1 MSFFFSDRK
10 SCHCRFLFCTV
21 IINAPRLTS
30 FSFFLMQN
38 QYNLARAQQS
48 YKSLVQI
55 HEKNGECFLSPVSY
69 GGHYWPCLLKPN
81 PSHASKLSKIS
92 ACALVY
98 GLNMD
103 KIPFLQSIC
112 DWYSGSKASYY
123 EDIGTP
129 YLWLN
134 TTNHTLK
141 SVTDTVIFHIYHSL
155 HLGQ

>member
-1 MSFFFSDRK
+1 
-10 SCHCRFLFCTV
+10 
-21 IINAPRLTS
+21 
-30 FSFFLMQN
+30 
-38 QYNLARAQQS
+38 
-48 YKSLVQI
+48 
-55 HEKNGECFLSPVSY
+55 
-69 GGHYWPCLLKPN
+69 
-81 PSHASKLSKIS
+81 
-92 ACALVY
+92 
-98 GLNMD
+98 MD

-141 SVTDTVIFHIYHSL
+141 SVTDTIIFHIYHSL